1 MTGGAAERQPLIT
14 VERLG
19 VRLAGREV
27 LSNVSLV
34 VRPGEIVTLVGP
46 NGAGKSTLVRAT
58 LGLVPAASGRI
69 VRRLPLRIGYMPQ
82 HMTIEPTIPLT
93 VRRFLALSRPVS
105 RAEAEPALA
114 ECGVSDTIERPIET
128 LSGGQWRR
136 VQLARTLLGN
146 PDLLVLD
153 EPMQGVDVTGQ
164 RELYGLIARLRDRR
178 GIGILMVSHDLHL
191 VMAATDHVVCLN
203 RHVCCEGH
211 PEAVTQHPEFL
222 ALFGPQDAA
231 AFALY
236 RHAHDHE
243 HDPEGHIVPIADHA
257 RDHSQAQP
265 HRHG

>member
-1 MTGGAAERQPLIT
+1 MTGRSTGQEPLLT
-14 VERLG
+14 VQRLG

-27 LSNVSLV
+27 LSNVSLA

-58 LGLVPAASGRI
+58 LGLIPPSSGRI
-69 VRRLPLRIGYMPQ
+69 QRRPSLRIGYMPQ
-82 HMTIEPTIPLT
+82 HMTIEPSIPLT
-93 VRRFLALSRPVS
+93 VRRFLALSRAVS
-105 RAEAEPALA
+105 REEAGPALA
-114 ECGVSDTIERPIET
+114 ECGVSETMERPVEA

-164 RELYGLIARLRDRR
+164 RELYGLVARLRDRR

-211 PEAVTQHPEFL
+211 PETVTQHPEFL

-243 HDPEGHIVPIADHA
+243 HDPEGHVVPIGGGAHE
-257 RDHSQAQP
+257 RTHEHP